1 MSEEPLFPHL
11 RKAWPFGCLT
21 VGLLA
26 SGIGIIVLVGN
37 LLGTCDPSIGCAETH
52 ILASLGWAL
61 LIASLFAAPI
71 WLVCGILRR
80 LAYPSAG
87 AFTTNSLLTF
97 VVVITVLL
105 CFSSAVDLLFR
116 IDR

>member
-1 MSEEPLFPHL
+1 MSKEPLFPHL

-26 SGIGIIVLVGN
+26 SGIGGIVLVGN
-37 LLGTCDPSIGCAETH
+37 VLGTCNRSIGCPETH
-52 ILASLGWAL
+52 TLASLSWAL

-71 WLVCGILRR
+71 WLVCGILRK
-80 LAYPSAG
+80 LVYPSGG
-87 AFTTNSLLTF
+87 AFMTNYLLTF
-97 VVVITVLL
+97 VVILTVLF
-105 CFSSAVDLLFR
+105 CFSPAVDLLFR